1 MVQEEKKVVEV
12 VHKEERNR
20 EQDNDDRL
28 SLKVQRTM
36 GKVTVLML
44 LKLHSSSSLKT
55 GIIPKVLSMPLGHCS
70 NLPSESP
77 SPEGSTDT

>member
-1 MVQEEKKVVEV
+1 MVQEKKVVEV
-12 VHKEERNR
+12 ENKEERNR
-20 EQDNDDRL
+20 QRDNDERL

-36 GKVTVLML
+36 GKVIVLML

-70 NLPSESP
+70 NFPSESP
-77 SPEGSTDT
+77 LPEGSTDT

>member
-1 MVQEEKKVVEV
+1 MVEV

-20 EQDNDDRL
+20 QRDNDERL

-36 GKVTVLML
+36 GKVIALML

-55 GIIPKVLSMPLGHCS
+55 GIIPKVLSMPLGHRS
-70 NLPSESP
+70 NFPSESP
-77 SPEGSTDT
+77 LPEGSTDT